1 MGKYGLSNML
11 SVLQQRLH
19 FLGCEGFPMGVDSL
33 NGQAMIQTSAK
44 QPNLATGLTVHTPLY
59 KPVQA
64 VQTYPTL
71 VSIILPLYKSV
82 QAV

>member
-1 MGKYGLSNML
+1 MPEQGEYVFFNFILATNNL
-11 SVLQQRLH
+11 LQH
-19 FLGCEGFPMGVDSL
+19 IP
-33 NGQAMIQTSAK
+33 SAK